1 VRRLHRGGVGALIL
15 MALVALSAVPV
26 QAGVQA
32 RIDSPLPDQTIFG
45 PTQVKV
51 SIVAGDPVAKIEV
64 FVNGKLVGTMTQP
77 PYEMTFDAGEENIR
91 REFKVVV
98 HSVKGEAVS
107 GSIFTQPVQIDDEM
121 ELRLQQLFVT
131 VSRGS
136 ERALDLDEGDFR
148 ILDNGKAQRIV
159 TFGKGE
165 LPLTAVLLVDTSESM
180 KGERLVAARRGV
192 DAFLSDMKPLD
203 EAMLVLFSDRL
214 LRATS
219 FEQEKKDQLGRVVTE
234 TEAAG
239 GTAVNDFLYMSLKM
253 LEPRLGRRVVI
264 LLSDGSDV
272 HSVLPMSDVLWKAR
286 TSQAMIYWIQLEGG
300 AKHKSYASAWRDAK
314 GNDEQYAGLEKAVLE
329 SGGRILR
336 IDAPAGIEGAFRNVL
351 RELREQ
357 YVIGYYPTDVRKD
370 GRWHQVKVDVERS
383 GVQVRT
389 RDGYVDF

>member
-1 VRRLHRGGVGALIL
+1 MRRLRWGVAGALVL
-15 MALVALSAVPV
+15 TLFAAGAAR
-26 QAGVQA
+26 AGVQA
-32 RIDSPLPDQTIFG
+32 RIESPLPDQAVFG
-45 PTQVKV
+45 PTLVKV
-51 SIVAGDPVAKIEV
+51 QIVAGDPVARIEV

-77 PYEMTFDAGEENIR
+77 PYELTYDAGEANIE

-98 HSVKGEAVS
+98 HSTLGESFA
-107 GSIFTQPVQIDDEM
+107 GSVVTRPVQIDDEM

-131 VSRGS
+131 VARGG
-136 ERALDLDEGDFR
+136 ERALDLEEGDFR
-148 ILDNGKAQRIV
+148 IFDNGKPQKIV

-180 KGERLVAARRGV
+180 KGERLEAARRGV
-192 DAFLSDMKPLD
+192 DAFLKDMKPLD

-214 LRATS
+214 LRATP
-219 FEQEKKDQLGRVVTE
+219 FQQEAKDQLGRVVTE
-234 TEAAG
+234 TEASG

-272 HSVLPMSDVLWKAR
+272 HSVLPMSEVLWKAR

-300 AKHKSYASAWRDAK
+300 EKHRSYASAWRDAK
-314 GNDEQYAGLEKAVLE
+314 SNTAEYESLQKAVLE
-329 SGGRILR
+329 SGGRILP
-336 IDAPAGIEGAFRNVL
+336 IDRVGEIEHAFRNVL

-357 YVIGYYPTDVRKD
+357 YVLGYYPTDVRKD
-370 GRWHQVKVDVERS
+370 GRWHEVKVDVK
-383 GVQVRT
+383 GLGLQVRT